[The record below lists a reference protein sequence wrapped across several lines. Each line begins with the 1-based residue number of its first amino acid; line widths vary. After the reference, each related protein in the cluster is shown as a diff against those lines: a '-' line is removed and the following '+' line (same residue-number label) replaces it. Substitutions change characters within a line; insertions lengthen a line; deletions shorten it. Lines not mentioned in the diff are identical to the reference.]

1 MEREIKK
8 MLKNDFTPLL
18 TRENIIGYVGKRIDR
33 NFLIENII
41 NFNQHFYVC
50 GTTEF
55 VENIKGILYDLG
67 VSPNSLII
75 EK

>member
-1 MEREIKK
+1 MERELKK

-41 NFNQHFYVC
+41 NFNQHFSRKMKSFCKLSAHNCVRLNALKVQKNM
-50 GTTEF
+50 G
-55 VENIKGILYDLG
+55 
-67 VSPNSLII
+67 
-75 EK
+75 